1 VAAVARLPFVDPDS
15 APEPVREAL
24 DALPQPL
31 ALFRMLAHASTAFRP
46 WLRYGLVLLSEL
58 ELDPLLR
65 ELAILQVAQTEGAE
79 YEWVQHTGIAKAV
92 GATDEQIAAIE
103 AGELE
108 GPEFDERQS
117 AVLRVARA
125 VVAEGTAP
133 EDEVKTLAELLDPR
147 QVVELLL
154 VIGQYLG
161 IARLVATLGLEPDPP
176 VGAAG
181 LGAADGSD
189 GASE

>member
-1 VAAVARLPFVDPDS
+1 MARLPFVDPDA

-24 DALPQPL
+24 DAMPQPL
-31 ALFRMLAHASTAFRP
+31 GLFRMVAHASTAFRP

-65 ELAILQVAQTEGAE
+65 ELVILQVAHTEGAE

-108 GPEFDERQS
+108 SPELDERQS

-125 VVAEGTAP
+125 VVAEGAAP
-133 EDEVKTLAELLDPR
+133 EDEVKALAELLGPR
-147 QVVELLL
+147 QMVELLL
-154 VIGQYLG
+154 VIGQYMG
-161 IARLVATLGLEPDPP
+161 VARLVATLGLEPDPP
-176 VGAAG
+176 
-181 LGAADGSD
+181 LGAGDLRGDGSD
-189 GASE
+189 GANQ